1 MLSICNGSNSL
12 MMTRI
17 ITIFYGKIQ
26 PWAKKNLLWRFG
38 KTPLCMLQTEMAW
51 LSWKATKHRKVDN
64 LGGAIRRLLQYLGLS
79 RFGRSLEEAPI
90 THITN
95 EREGD

>member
-1 MLSICNGSNSL
+1 MGKEKSAVEVWEN
-12 MMTRI
+12 
-17 ITIFYGKIQ
+17 TIVHVANRDGLAELESYETQESGQ
-26 PWAKKNLLWRFG
+26 P
-38 KTPLCMLQTEMAW
+38 
-51 LSWKATKHRKVDN
+51 
-64 LGGAIRRLLQYLGLS
+64 GGAIRRLLQYLGLS